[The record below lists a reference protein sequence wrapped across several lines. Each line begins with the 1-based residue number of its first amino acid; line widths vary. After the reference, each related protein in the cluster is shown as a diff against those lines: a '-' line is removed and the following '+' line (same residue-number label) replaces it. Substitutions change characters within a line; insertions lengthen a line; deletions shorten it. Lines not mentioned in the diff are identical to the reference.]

1 MGKRLPPANRQA
13 GNIHLTIPEGGL
25 ASTLEKGKM
34 DLPTGDTSMSITIF
48 QLNRIYR
55 DSLRNMMEW
64 MEISSLTY
72 DWKIGI
78 IDAWQ
83 DDMKDLYKKN
93 GFCYGCNREL
103 PRCRCVE
110 PI

>member
-1 MGKRLPPANRQA
+1 MNK
-13 GNIHLTIPEGGL
+13 
-25 ASTLEKGKM
+25 
-34 DLPTGDTSMSITIF
+34 TIF
-48 QLNRIYR
+48 ELNRIYR
-55 DSLRNMMEW
+55 DSLQNMMEW

-83 DDMKDLYKKN
+83 DDMKELFRRN

-103 PRCRCVE
+103 MACLCPD

>member
-1 MGKRLPPANRQA
+1 MPK
-13 GNIHLTIPEGGL
+13 
-25 ASTLEKGKM
+25 
-34 DLPTGDTSMSITIF
+34 TIF
-48 QLNRIYR
+48 ELNRIYR
-55 DSLRNMMEW
+55 DSLQNMMEW

-83 DDMKDLYKKN
+83 DDMKELYRKN
-93 GFCYGCNREL
+93 GFCYGCNRAL
-103 PRCRCVE
+103 VHCVCPE